1 MYENYA
7 KLRDQMGWKD
17 YEVCKKIGMSPG
29 TMSDWKKGRYN
40 LKAEKLRKIADLF
53 GVTVDYLM
61 GVQTNVH
68 QIELSAEEMQL
79 LRIFRGLNDVG
90 RARALESLEDMLQIP
105 KYTDK
110 SKESAISNA
119 G

>member
-1 MYENYA
+1 M
-7 KLRDQMGWKD
+7 Q
-17 YEVCKKIGMSPG
+17 
-29 TMSDWKKGRYN
+29 
-40 LKAEKLRKIADLF
+40 KIADYF

-61 GVQTNVH
+61 GVQTNVQ

-110 SKESAISNA
+110 SKESSISNA

>member
-1 MYENYA
+1 MNTVEKIKA
-7 KLRDQMGWKD
+7 I
-17 YEVCKKIGMSPG
+17 CKERNVPISRLEKSCGFANGYIGQ
-29 TMSDWKKGRYN
+29 
-40 LKAEKLRKIADLF
+40 LRKGTIPADRLAKIASFLDLNIE
-53 GVTVDYLM
+53 DLL
-61 GVQTNVH
+61 GVQTNVQ

-110 SKESAISNA
+110 SKESSISNA